1 MRITNNMMMNQS
13 LRDMNTNLNRLDK
26 VQRDISTG
34 KRIHRPS
41 DDPTAMARATV
52 LRNSLAQN
60 TQYKK
65 NADNAESFLKMTD
78 STLGSVGDAMQRLR
92 QLAVQG
98 SSGNLRQEDRDAI
111 YNEVQQIRDELKA
124 LGNTQLN
131 GRYIFGGLKTD
142 QVVYPNDPSGWM
154 PGSGVTL
161 SPNDKGGLF
170 AEVAPNITMQ
180 YNVTGPQIFGDTTPP
195 STNHVFQVI
204 DDFMGYL
211 KGTLAP
217 PAGSGIGTSN
227 RAISE
232 ISLRDIDSWLR
243 NVNQTRTMVGG
254 KLNRLDLAQSRMDES
269 NLSMEGLLQDTED
282 TDIAKASM
290 DLNATQATY
299 QAALSVGARAL
310 PLSLV
315 DFLR

>member
-13 LRDMNTNLNRLDK
+13 LRDMNANLTKLDRT
-26 VQRDISTG
+26 QRDISTG

-41 DDPTAMARATV
+41 DDPTALARAQV
-52 LRNSLAQN
+52 LRTSIAQN
-60 TQYKK
+60 AQFKK
-65 NADNAESFLKMTD
+65 NAENAESFLKMTD
-78 STLGSVGDAMQRLR
+78 STLGQAGDALQRLR
-92 QLAVQG
+92 QLAVQAA
-98 SSGNLRQEDRDAI
+98 SGNLRQQDRDAI
-111 YNEVQQIRDELKA
+111 YNEVQQIRDEVKA

-142 QVVYPNDPSGWM
+142 QVVYPNDAFP
-154 PGSGVTL
+154 PAGSGVTL
-161 SPNDKGGLF
+161 SPNDNGSLVT
-170 AEVAPNITMQ
+170 EVAPNITMT
-180 YNVTGPQIFGDTTPP
+180 YNVTGPRVFGDTTPP
-195 STNHVFQVI
+195 STTHVFQVI

-217 PAGSGIGTSN
+217 PAGSGIGSSN

-232 ISLRDIDSWLR
+232 LTIRDLDSWLK
-243 NVNQTRTMVGG
+243 NVNQVRTEVGG
-254 KLNRLDLAQSRMDES
+254 KLNRLDLAKSRMEEA
-269 NLSMEGLLQDTED
+269 NTSMDSLLQETED

-290 DLNATQATY
+290 ELNSTQATY